1 MINPIFLA
9 LLIFGGWISY
19 WDIKKGEIKNY
30 SILLLIL
37 AAVLINV
44 CFTRVFVDFPLASFL
59 NIFLGIVAGVIIWIA
74 GIWSAADAKLF
85 IAIIFLFP
93 VTFYS
98 YQAGYFPGFA
108 ILINSALPLFLFLL
122 FQSLIKTSLKEKKE
136 ALASHLKPS
145 FILRLLLISSAI
157 YCLTFLVSQFL
168 KIRVEYLIWLILL
181 FLIFWF
187 VEQKLKI
194 SLAYFFAFILVLT
207 VPLALIFNLPLFT
220 LSSLTLVLLF
230 FALIF
235 FLFFILTLST
245 PLFTDSVKIASVKE
259 GMIPAEMVVEEDG
272 KMVKKPIT
280 FLTFLVLLRER
291 AKWKPLIGFNPDG
304 LNREEVEEIQ
314 DLSKRGLLKFEDL
327 KISLTIPFAPI
338 LFFGALITYLT
349 KGLFIDLIF

>member
-1 MINPIFLA
+1 MNPIFLT

-37 AAVLINV
+37 VAILINIF
-44 CFTRVFVDFPLASFL
+44 FTKAFVNFPLASFL
-59 NIFLGIVAGVIIWIA
+59 NIFLGIAAGVIIWIA
-74 GIWSAADAKLF
+74 GVWSAADAKLF

-108 ILINSALPLFLFLL
+108 ILTNSAIPLFLFLL
-122 FQSLIKTSLKEKKE
+122 FQSLTKTSLKEKRE
-136 ALASHLKPS
+136 ALVSHLKTS

-168 KIRVEYLIWLILL
+168 KIRIEYLIWLILL

-194 SLAYFFAFILVLT
+194 SLTYFFILIIVLA

-220 LSSLTLVLLF
+220 LFSLTLVLF
-230 FALIF
+230 FFSLIF
-235 FLFFILTLST
+235 FLFFILTLSVS
-245 PLFTDSVKIASVKE
+245 LFTDSVKIANVKE
-259 GMIPAEMVVEEDG
+259 GMIPAEMIVEEEG

-291 AKWKPLIGFNPDG
+291 
-304 LNREEVEEIQ
+304 
-314 DLSKRGLLKFEDL
+314 
-327 KISLTIPFAPI
+327 
-338 LFFGALITYLT
+338 
-349 KGLFIDLIF
+349 